1 MPLPVPFG
9 VSEWECDY
17 YTEADYFEW
26 EEHSPVRW
34 EFRPARRTD
43 SSDLPLG
50 VIHAMPGA
58 EAEHSAFTVDVLTG
72 PMNALDRAGEQGCR
86 VFNCLMR
93 FHTPDGRNT
102 YPDIS
107 IVQGKAA
114 HYQGRDDIL
123 TNPILLGEV
132 LSPATEAYDRGDKWA
147 SYQAVPTLRYFLLL
161 SVDRARVELYTR
173 EGGGWH
179 YEAHEGFDAAIVLPD
194 LSVSLALADL
204 YAKMDFEEAGL
215 CHSVDSPNRVY

>member
-1 MPLPVPFG
+1 M
-9 VSEWECDY
+9 
-17 YTEADYFEW
+17 
-26 EEHSPVRW
+26 RW

-102 YPDIS
+102 YPDI
-107 IVQGKAA
+107 
-114 HYQGRDDIL
+114 
-123 TNPILLGEV
+123 
-132 LSPATEAYDRGDKWA
+132 
-147 SYQAVPTLRYFLLL
+147 
-161 SVDRARVELYTR
+161 
-173 EGGGWH
+173 
-179 YEAHEGFDAAIVLPD
+179 AHEGFDAAIVLPD
-194 LSVSLALADL
+194 LSVSLALADF

>member
-1 MPLPVPFG
+1 MSLPIPFG
-9 VSEWECDY
+9 VTEWDREA
-17 YTEADYFEW
+17 YTEDDYLAW

-43 SSDLPLG
+43 SAGRSLG

-58 EAEHSAFTVDVLTG
+58 EAEHSAFTVDVLTSL
-72 PMNALDRAGEQGCR
+72 MNALDEAGEGDCR

-107 IVQGKAA
+107 VVRGKAA
-114 HYQGRDDIL
+114 YYRERDDIL

-147 SYQAVPTLRYFLLL
+147 SYQTIPTLQHFLLL
-161 SVDRARVELYTR
+161 APDQARVELYTR
-173 EGGGWH
+173 EANGWH
-179 YEAHEGFDAAIVLPD
+179 FEAHEGLEAVVALPA
-194 LSVSLALADL
+194 LGVTLALADL
-204 YAKMDFEEAGL
+204 YAHVGFEQEA
-215 CHSVDSPNRVY
+215 Y

>member
-9 VSEWECDY
+9 VTEWDREW
-17 YTEADYFEW
+17 YTEDDYFAW

-43 SSDLPLG
+43 SSGRPLG

-58 EAEHSAFTVDVLTG
+58 EAEHSAFTVDVLTIL
-72 PMNALDRAGEQGCR
+72 MNALREAGERDCR

-107 IVQGKAA
+107 VVRGKAA
-114 HYQGRDDIL
+114 YYRGRDDIL

-132 LSPATEAYDRGDKWA
+132 LSPATEACDRGDKWA
-147 SYQAVPTLRYFLLL
+147 SYQTIPTLQHFLLL
-161 SVDRARVELYTR
+161 APDRARVELYTR
-173 EGGGWH
+173 EKSGWH
-179 YEAHEGFDAAIVLPD
+179 FEAYDGLEAV
-194 LSVSLALADL
+194 VSLPALGVTLALGDL
-204 YAKMDFEEAGL
+204 YAQVEFEQVP
-215 CHSVDSPNRVY
+215 H